1 MPSICEKPLATRRAC
16 FRPSGLMS
24 KTHLFLI
31 AFFPSGRETRSK
43 TLRSLSALSS
53 FKQHCLHSSFS
64 FPGKHRMS
72 QYVHSLIWD
81 GSGSSISPLLV
92 LPFKVGGLL
101 LAAASK
107 KLQRLSPPSSSGRS
121 RASSNSRALWVETG

>member
-1 MPSICEKPLATRRAC
+1 MPSICEKLLATRQAR
-16 FRPSGLMS
+16 FQPSGSMS

-43 TLRSLSALSS
+43 TLRSLSVLSS
-53 FKQHCLHSSFS
+53 FKQHCLHSSLS
-64 FPGKHRMS
+64 FPGKCRMS

-81 GSGSSISPLLV
+81 GSGSSISPLMV

-107 KLQRLSPPSSSGRS
+107 SCRDYLLLPQVADPELALIQEHSG
-121 RASSNSRALWVETG
+121 

>member
-1 MPSICEKPLATRRAC
+1 MPSICEKPLATRQAH
-16 FRPSGLMS
+16 FRTSDLMS

-43 TLRSLSALSS
+43 TLHSLSVLSS

-64 FPGKHRMS
+64 FPGKLRMS
-72 QYVHSLIWD
+72 RYVHSLIWV
-81 GSGSSISPLLV
+81 GSGSSISPLMV

-107 KLQRLSPPSSSGRS
+107 KLRRLSPPSSSSRS
-121 RASSNSRALWVETG
+121 RVSSDSRAPWVETG